1 MNAILNENKFNEACE
16 NEELLNLVIAAQDG
30 DREAFGQLCVRYERM
45 VYNVALARLANH
57 AEAQE
62 LCQEVFM
69 HALEKLDQ
77 LREPECFGGWLR
89 SMAGRMAINR
99 AVRRQPVYGA
109 EAETLDGS
117 AIERHTPLD
126 RAIATER
133 QRQVRA
139 GLKKLKSMDRQ
150 TLVAFYVNGQ
160 SLVEMSDRFDSPIG
174 TIKRRLHV
182 ARKRLAKEL
191 AAMAS

>member
-1 MNAILNENKFNEACE
+1 MNTITYEPNTYESNTTA
-16 NEELLNLVIAAQDG
+16 ELVDLVLAAQDG
-30 DREAFGQLCVRYERM
+30 DRAAFGQLCVRFERM
-45 VYNVALARLANH
+45 VYSIALVRLGNH

-62 LCQEVFM
+62 LCQEVFI
-69 HALEKLDQ
+69 HALEKLNQ

-99 AVRRQPVYGA
+99 AMRRQPLITA
-109 EAETLDGS
+109 EAETLEGS
-117 AIERHTPLD
+117 AVERHTPLD
-126 RAIATER
+126 RALAGER

-139 GLKKLKSMDRQ
+139 ALKRLKLMDRE
-150 TLVAFYVNGQ
+150 TLVAFYVKGH
-160 SLVEMSDRFDSPIG
+160 SLVEMSDRFDSPVG

-191 AAMAS
+191 SAIAP